1 MEKKKVMLSQPMA
14 GKTDAEIIATRERA
28 VAFLEAKGYE
38 VVNTLFTDEWYSKEA
53 MQERGVVQIPLC
65 FLAKSL
71 ENMSL
76 CHAAYFCDGW
86 GSARG
91 CKIEHAAAK
100 AYGLEIL
107 YEEVE
112 ASGAKEVSADE
123 AARKI
128 TVEYEDGSVEELDKG
143 LVFRFENEDE
153 DTDTALI
160 TAELVNMT
168 GRDLYT
174 VVSASVEL
182 GVKLGMFGGKEGQT
196 DEEGE

>member
-1 MEKKKVMLSQPMA
+1 MSEDKK
-14 GKTDAEIIATRERA
+14 
-28 VAFLEAKGYE
+28 
-38 VVNTLFTDEWYSKEA
+38 
-53 MQERGVVQIPLC
+53 
-65 FLAKSL
+65 
-71 ENMSL
+71 
-76 CHAAYFCDGW
+76 
-86 GSARG
+86 
-91 CKIEHAAAK
+91 AAAK
-100 AYGLEIL
+100 
-107 YEEVE
+107 
-112 ASGAKEVSADE
+112 
-123 AARKI
+123 RI

-182 GVKLGMFGGKEGQT
+182 GVKLGMFGGKEGLA

>member
-1 MEKKKVMLSQPMA
+1 MSEDKK
-14 GKTDAEIIATRERA
+14 
-28 VAFLEAKGYE
+28 
-38 VVNTLFTDEWYSKEA
+38 
-53 MQERGVVQIPLC
+53 
-65 FLAKSL
+65 
-71 ENMSL
+71 
-76 CHAAYFCDGW
+76 
-86 GSARG
+86 
-91 CKIEHAAAK
+91 AAAK
-100 AYGLEIL
+100 
-107 YEEVE
+107 
-112 ASGAKEVSADE
+112 
-123 AARKI
+123 RI

-182 GVKLGMFGGKEGQT
+182 GMKLGMFGGKERRA

>member
-1 MEKKKVMLSQPMA
+1 MSEDKK
-14 GKTDAEIIATRERA
+14 
-28 VAFLEAKGYE
+28 
-38 VVNTLFTDEWYSKEA
+38 
-53 MQERGVVQIPLC
+53 
-65 FLAKSL
+65 
-71 ENMSL
+71 
-76 CHAAYFCDGW
+76 
-86 GSARG
+86 
-91 CKIEHAAAK
+91 AAAK
-100 AYGLEIL
+100 
-107 YEEVE
+107 
-112 ASGAKEVSADE
+112 
-123 AARKI
+123 RI

-143 LVFRFENEDE
+143 LVFRFEDEDE

>member
-1 MEKKKVMLSQPMA
+1 MSEDKK
-14 GKTDAEIIATRERA
+14 
-28 VAFLEAKGYE
+28 
-38 VVNTLFTDEWYSKEA
+38 
-53 MQERGVVQIPLC
+53 
-65 FLAKSL
+65 
-71 ENMSL
+71 
-76 CHAAYFCDGW
+76 
-86 GSARG
+86 
-91 CKIEHAAAK
+91 AAAK
-100 AYGLEIL
+100 
-107 YEEVE
+107 
-112 ASGAKEVSADE
+112 
-123 AARKI
+123 RI
-128 TVEYEDGSVEELDKG
+128 TVEYEDGSVEELYKG